1 MVGSVCIL
9 KSFWLTPRL
18 RVSAAKTKH
27 HDPKA
32 GWGGK
37 GHYQISV
44 RHWGKSGQELKQSW
58 NLKAEADAEAME
70 GRCLLPCFPW
80 PAQPTFL

>member
-58 NLKAEADAEAME
+58 NLEAAAME
-70 GRCLLPCFPW
+70 CCLLAHFSW
-80 PAQPTFL
+80 LSQPALL

>member
-70 GRCLLPCFPW
+70 GRCSLTCSSWLGQPALL
-80 PAQPTFL
+80 